1 MQTRQLGPHGPLV
14 GEIGLGCM
22 YLSITDRPS
31 EDDAVRSLEAA
42 LDAGVTFFDTANA
55 YCLDDADMGHNE
67 RLLARA
73 LHGRKEKAIV
83 GTKGGLRRPGGA
95 WTRDA
100 RPAELRSACEASLK
114 ALAVEQIDLYQLHAP
129 DPKVPFA
136 ESIGALAKL
145 REEGKIHY
153 VGLSNVSVAEIEIA
167 CAITPIAS
175 VQNRWNATDRTPE
188 TDGVLALCAKLGLA
202 FLPYSPFGGARGAR
216 SLEKVGRL
224 GAEAKKR
231 AVSPHRLVLA
241 WMLAKS
247 PVVVAIPG
255 ARRIESIR
263 DCMEAAQLKLS
274 ATDIEEIERSFRGAE
289 AC

>member
-1 MQTRQLGPHGPLV
+1 MQTRQLGPHGPRV
-14 GEIGLGCM
+14 GEVGLGCM
-22 YLSITDRPS
+22 YLSITERPS
-31 EDDAVRSLEAA
+31 EDDAVRALEGA

-55 YCLDDADMGHNE
+55 YCLDDADFGHNE

-73 LHGRKEKAIV
+73 LHGKKEKAVV

-100 RPAELRSACEASLK
+100 RPDELRKACEESLK

-136 ESIGALAKL
+136 ESVGALARL

-167 CAITPIAS
+167 RAITPIAS
-175 VQNRWNATDRTPE
+175 VQNRWNPSDRTPE
-188 TDGVLALCAKLGLA
+188 TDGVLALCTQLGVA

-216 SLEKVGRL
+216 ALDKVGTL

-255 ARRIESIR
+255 ARRLASVQ
-263 DCMEAAQLKLS
+263 DSAAAAELQLS
-274 ATDIEEIERSFRGAE
+274 AKDVEEIEASF
-289 AC
+289 